1 MTREARDVTMAKRLA
16 DISISLIGLV
26 VLSPLF
32 LVTAVLIRIDS
43 PGPVFFRQ
51 VRIGRDFRPFAIYK
65 FRSMVVEAGERDFQ
79 LATQSDRRVTRFG
92 RFLRRSKVDELPQ
105 LINVLKGEM
114 SLVGPRPEA
123 GRYVE
128 MFRRDYEEILKV
140 RPGMTDLASLK
151 YRDEAE
157 LLGRSDDAEDEY
169 VTRVLPDKI
178 RMAKDYVARSSLRFD
193 LLLIAKTALRVA
205 GWNAVR

>member
-1 MTREARDVTMAKRLA
+1 MTMAKRLA

-51 VRIGRDFRPFAIYK
+51 VRIGRGFRPFTIYK
-65 FRSMVVEAGERDFQ
+65 FRSMAVEAGERDFQ
-79 LATQSDRRVTRFG
+79 LTTHSDGRMTRLG

-105 LINVLKGEM
+105 LINVLKGQM

-128 MFRRDYEEILKV
+128 MFRLDYEEILKV

-169 VTRVLPDKI
+169 VTHVLPDKI
-178 RMAKDYVARSSLRFD
+178 RMAKDYIARSSLRFD

>member
-32 LVTAVLIRIDS
+32 LVAAVLIRIDS

-51 VRIGRDFRPFAIYK
+51 VRIGRDFRPFTIYK
-65 FRSMVVEAGERDFQ
+65 FRSMVLEAGERDFQ
-79 LATQSDRRVTRFG
+79 LATHSDRRVTRFG

-178 RMAKDYVARSSLRFD
+178 RMAKDYIARSSLLFD
-193 LLLIAKTALRVA
+193 LSLIAKTALRVA
-205 GWNAVR
+205 GWKAVP